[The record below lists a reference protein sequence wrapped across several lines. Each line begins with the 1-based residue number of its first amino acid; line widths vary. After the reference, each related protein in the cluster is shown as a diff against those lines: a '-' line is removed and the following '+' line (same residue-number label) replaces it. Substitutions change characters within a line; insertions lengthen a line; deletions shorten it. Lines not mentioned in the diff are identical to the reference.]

1 MVKLAKPSVF
11 DRFGNVGEYLKIR
24 RSRDEKRN
32 IGLLVDG
39 PNMLR
44 REFNVDLEQ
53 VKKIV
58 EDIGNIKVAKVFL
71 NQYASEKLI
80 EALTNQGFE
89 VIVTPGDIDV
99 YMAIEAMEL
108 VFNPSIDALAF
119 MTRDLDFLPAISRT
133 KFYGKETIVIGAD
146 PGFSAALQNAADY
159 VITAKI
165 VEKKTDHNQSH

>member
-1 MVKLAKPSVF
+1 MVKIVKPSVF
-11 DRFGNVGEYLKIR
+11 DRFGNVREYLKIR

-44 REFNVDLEQ
+44 REFNVDLDQ
-53 VKKIV
+53 VKKIIA
-58 EDIGNIKVAKVFL
+58 DIGNIKVAKVFL

-80 EALTNQGFE
+80 EAITNQGFE
-89 VIVTPGDIDV
+89 VIVTPGDVDV
-99 YMAIEAMEL
+99 HMAIDAMEL
-108 VFNPSIDALAF
+108 IYNPSIDALAF
-119 MTRDLDFLPAISRT
+119 MTRDLDFLPAIART

-159 VITAKI
+159 VITAKN
-165 VEKKTDHNQSH
+165 VEKKEEAR

>member
-1 MVKLAKPSVF
+1 MKMVKIAKPSVF
-11 DRFGNVGEYLKIR
+11 DKFGNVREYLKIR

-44 REFNVDLEQ
+44 REFNVDLDQ
-53 VKKIV
+53 VKKII

-80 EALTNQGFE
+80 EAITNHGFE
-89 VIVTPGDIDV
+89 VIVTPGDVDVHLAID
-99 YMAIEAMEL
+99 AMEL
-108 VFNPSIDALAF
+108 IYNPSIDVIAF
-119 MTRDLDFLPAISRT
+119 MTRDLDFLPAIART

-165 VEKKTDHNQSH
+165 VEKKEEAR

>member
-1 MVKLAKPSVF
+1 MVKIVKPSVF
-11 DRFGNVGEYLKIR
+11 DKFGNVREYLKIR

-44 REFNVDLEQ
+44 REFNVDLDQ
-53 VKKIV
+53 VKKII

-80 EALTNQGFE
+80 EAITNQGFE
-89 VIVTPGDIDV
+89 VIVTPGDVDVHLAID
-99 YMAIEAMEL
+99 AMEL
-108 VFNPSIDALAF
+108 IYNPSIDALAF
-119 MTRDLDFLPAISRT
+119 MTRDLDFLPAIART
-133 KFYGKETIVIGAD
+133 KFYGKEAIVIGAD

-165 VEKKTDHNQSH
+165 VEKKEEAR

>member
-1 MVKLAKPSVF
+1 MVKIVKPSVF
-11 DRFGNVGEYLKIR
+11 DRFGNVREYLKIR

-32 IGLLVDG
+32 VGLLVDG

-44 REFNVDLEQ
+44 REFNVDLDQ
-53 VKKIV
+53 VKKII

-80 EALTNQGFE
+80 EAITNQGFE
-89 VIVTPGDIDV
+89 VIVTPGDVDV
-99 YMAIEAMEL
+99 HMAIDAMEL
-108 VFNPSIDALAF
+108 IYNPSIDAIAF
-119 MTRDLDFLPAISRT
+119 MTRDLDFLPAIARS

-159 VITAKI
+159 VITAKLI
-165 VEKKTDHNQSH
+165 EKKENQTP